1 MSRWSDHH
9 PHHQGVPPL
18 DSMVQFYSPQLPPPG
33 RADRDVRRS
42 LAWGLEHRNDPNPDA
57 RFSEFIDAVKEVY
70 IDHRPQRPIMAGQ
83 AYDTS
88 TYDTTYGLS
97 APQAFLPYQKSAR
110 NEVINSR
117 LADIDPHHLY
127 SSIKIPR
134 KTKKKN
140 KDEEEERRNT
150 LGACCEFVT
159 LQRYFQENEGSLRT
173 IRATAREIE
182 KNMNKA
188 FCPNCRDLAKKAANQ
203 FSGLRIIDAVSGK
216 VYESK
221 NTATAFATREAAR
234 QYQQQQLA
242 MQQQAAYDQQLAQQ
256 MSQLSVV
263 PQTIPT
269 VVQYYAAGQGPAQS
283 FPVAG
288 PSNVSHQCGSS
299 KKKSKRA
306 KTATR

>member
-18 DSMVQFYSPQLPPPG
+18 DSMVQFYGQQLPPPG
-33 RADRDVRRS
+33 RADRDLRRS

-70 IDHRPQRPIMAGQ
+70 IDHRPQRPIVAGQ

-88 TYDTTYGLS
+88 TYDNR
-97 APQAFLPYQKSAR
+97 LPKRFCRTKDRRAT
-110 NEVINSR
+110 
-117 LADIDPHHLY
+117 
-127 SSIKIPR
+127 R

-140 KDEEEERRNT
+140 KDEEQERQNT

-182 KNMNKA
+182 KNITKA
-188 FCPNCRDLAKKAANQ
+188 FCPNCQDLAKKAVNQ

-242 MQQQAAYDQQLAQQ
+242 MQQQAHDQQLTQQ

-263 PQTIPT
+263 PQTIPA

-288 PSNVSHQCGSS
+288 PSNANHQRGSS
-299 KKKSKRA
+299 KKKSKSAR
-306 KTATR
+306 TATR